1 MSRGFLLLVGVV
13 FLFLAYTLAKI
24 GAHVY
29 TDLLWFQ
36 SLGYGATFKTIA
48 LARFGSFLFFACL
61 FLAIATPNLFIARN
75 FGQRT
80 REMPLEVLVGDEMPP
95 AGLLRLQRQRAA
107 WATVLVVAAAVMGLP
122 A

>member
-48 LARFGSFLFFACL
+48 LARFGSFFFFACS
-61 FLAIATPNLFIARN
+61 
-75 FGQRT
+75 
-80 REMPLEVLVGDEMPP
+80 
-95 AGLLRLQRQRAA
+95 
-107 WATVLVVAAAVMGLP
+107 
-122 A
+122 